1 MADKS
6 DENLTRLGKALTIVE
21 KPDVIMRMIVT
32 LGAFCAMLFL
42 GDMFGLR
49 YGKLE
54 VEETLGFYSFFGF
67 AAFAFIIFATKV
79 LKKLISRPENYYA
92 PDVVDA
98 EKYPPEELD
107 VKEHGDA

>member
-6 DENLTRLGKALTIVE
+6 DEKLTRLGKAITILD

-32 LGAFCAMLFL
+32 LGAFCVMLL
-42 GDMFGLR
+42 MGDLFGLR
-49 YGKLE
+49 YGKLD
-54 VEETLGFYSFFGF
+54 VEETFGFYSLFGF
-67 AAFAFIIFATKV
+67 AAFAFIIFATKI

-92 PDVVDA
+92 PNVIDP
-98 EKYPPEELD
+98 ENYPADELD